1 MRMCSI
7 TDNMVAVAIT
17 FLIVEITSK
26 LLSESHQ
33 PFSTALEA
41 VLGQLPVY
49 GLSVLIVGFY
59 WLSHHRIFMI
69 IRRHTLTLIWLNF
82 AFLLFIELQ
91 PVFNAIRSTYPN
103 SQLSGILYA
112 SNQVLTGLMILVIWL
127 YAASRHRLIDVTM
140 DRSHI
145 ISLAL
150 RALLAPM
157 IFILSIAVI
166 LFRNEY
172 VIYFWLLAI
181 ILLVADLVYW
191 RIRRGSHQREAS
203 LS

>member
-1 MRMCSI
+1 MF
-7 TDNMVAVAIT
+7 MV
-17 FLIVEITSK
+17 
-26 LLSESHQ
+26 
-33 PFSTALEA
+33 
-41 VLGQLPVY
+41 
-49 GLSVLIVGFY
+49 
-59 WLSHHRIFMI
+59 

-112 SNQVLTGLMILVIWL
+112 SNQVLTGLMILVIWV
-127 YAASRHRLIDVTM
+127 YAASRHRLIDMTM
-140 DRSHI
+140 SRPYI

-157 IFILSIAVI
+157 IFILSLAVI
-166 LFRNEY
+166 VYRNDLA
-172 VIYFWLLAI
+172 IYIWLLVI